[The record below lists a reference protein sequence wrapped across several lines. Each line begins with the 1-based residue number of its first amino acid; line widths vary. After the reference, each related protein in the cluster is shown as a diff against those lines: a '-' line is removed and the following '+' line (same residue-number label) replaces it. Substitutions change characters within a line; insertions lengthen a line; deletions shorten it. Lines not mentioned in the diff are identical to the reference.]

1 MISPKRQGMRLETNE
16 TSPSLFYLNFQFRR
30 DIMVLRHLQRV
41 KSRLRL
47 PRTAPSGCLVREFKP
62 VPLRIRG
69 RSTSSMGGTTS
80 MSLQEKIQFLHEY
93 SACDVVTSHL
103 PVRQAGLRA
112 DMLRSRM
119 LY

>member
-1 MISPKRQGMRLETNE
+1 
-16 TSPSLFYLNFQFRR
+16 
-30 DIMVLRHLQRV
+30 MVLRHLQPV

-47 PRTAPSGCLVREFKP
+47 PRTVPSGCLVREFKP

-69 RSTSSMGGTTS
+69 RGMSSTGGTAS

-103 PVRQAGLRA
+103 SVRQGSLRA
-112 DMLRSRM
+112 DTLRSRM